1 MSHARASSKPPPI
14 AKPLTAAMIGFVIRC
29 CPLVIP
35 PPIPL
40 AAFFRASSMVACSH
54 FGMNVFRSAPE
65 QKAFP
70 APVTMAASTES
81 SALKSA
87 HTSHN
92 ASFNSSS
99 RAFSASGRFSVTY
112 PIRSRFS

>member
-1 MSHARASSKPPPI
+1 MSHASASSNPPPI
-14 AKPLTAAMIGFVIRC
+14 AKPLTAAMIGFAIRC

-54 FGMNVFRSAPE
+54 FERNVFRSAPE

-70 APVTMAASTES
+70 VPVTMATST
-81 SALKSA
+81 
-87 HTSHN
+87 N
-92 ASFNSSS
+92 
-99 RAFSASGRFSVTY
+99 RPR
-112 PIRSRFS
+112 